1 MKNFSELR
9 LPEFA
14 PGAKYIAPMDCLIY
28 LREDCSYRAVRLDPL
43 RTVLLHP
50 TEDRPV
56 GIKLKGMRNVFERY
70 RAILHSLNMN
80 VDHVTLWTLWE
91 TACAMDGDDL
101 VETADVERRRQYAL
115 RAGQMLETAGQVD
128 SSELPIAAQ

>member
-1 MKNFSELR
+1 MKNFSDIK

-28 LREDCSYRAVRLDPL
+28 LREDCSYRAIRLDPL

-56 GIKLKGMRNVFERY
+56 GIKVKGARFVAERVK
-70 RAILHSLNMN
+70 AILQSAGHKFDQL
-80 VDHVTLWTLWE
+80 TLASLWE
-91 TACAMDGDDL
+91 TACSIDGDEW
-101 VETADVERRRQYAL
+101 VENADADRRRQYAM
-115 RAGQMLETAGQVD
+115 RAKKMLETAGQLD
-128 SSELPIAAQ
+128 QAELQLAA